1 MDTLFDSGK
10 YSDLRIT
17 CHGRWWN
24 VHRAVICTASPVF
37 AAMVDGEFKNGVID
51 LPADEPDIV
60 ELMLRFLYQS
70 KYDDTRPTAAITKAL
85 CTAESDGRGGIKFSP
100 PVKLREEAMVVN
112 VKVDKRRGWYEL
124 GIRVEREVI
133 TQGEAGLERKLEP
146 ILKYQDAQPWGMP
159 PFFAFAVETKE
170 EVGMNWELG
179 WKEKLLRKEELD

>member
-112 VKVDKRRGWYEL
+112 VKVYVLADKYNIPLLKQHARAKYKE
-124 GIRVEREVI
+124 
-133 TQGEAGLERKLEP
+133 
-146 ILKYQDAQPWGMP
+146 ILK
-159 PFFAFAVETKE
+159 TKE

-179 WKEKLLRKEELD
+179 WKEKLLRKEKLD